1 MSSLVVKLQ
10 NQTGQTH
17 NYILSQDAVQPPKPL
32 VIANVK
38 VPQEGSAIITLDIPD
53 PYYAYAI
60 TYQAPFHGSSV
71 ETIAKRAITL
81 GKMQDDGTQ
90 TLGSTVQY
98 VVTDGVPDLADG
110 ALPKEGKVNA
120 FEIRTGSDFNE
131 KDAKKG
137 NFLIGYGSKD
147 QAYHGFTPTPALS
160 YQIEPS
166 QVFYLNFVDETK
178 TSTMIAEISGKPLK
192 IDFSAL
198 DSPVG
203 VIHDKDGEFVIEN

>member
-1 MSSLVVKLQ
+1 MSSFIVKLQ
-10 NQTGQTH
+10 NQTGHTH

-38 VPQEGSAIITLDIPD
+38 VPQEGFAMITVDIPD

-60 TYQAPFHGSSV
+60 TYQAPSHGSSV

-98 VVTDGVPDLADG
+98 VVTDKVPDLADG
-110 ALPKEGKVNA
+110 ALPEGKVNA
-120 FEIRTGSDFNE
+120 FEIRTGSDFTE

-147 QAYHGFTPTPALS
+147 QAYQGFTPMPASS
-160 YQIEPS
+160 YQIVPS
-166 QVFYLNFVDETK
+166 QVFYLNFVDRNK
-178 TSTMIAEISGKPLK
+178 SSTMISEISGNPLK

-198 DSPVG
+198 DSPVS
-203 VIHDKDGEFVIEN
+203 VVHNKDGEFVIEN